1 MSASST
7 ASFIHSRWEIAAR
20 LVADSRDLLDARP
33 GAGGGEPSAALTTRG
48 WASFLLS
55 LEPHELEAIETRG
68 PDADWPDRTPAAL
81 RELVERARLAC
92 SVPVLHDASTSA
104 PTPSPRP
111 GETPRK
117 RAQIDAFARLVA
129 PLAALS
135 SRVLDVGS
143 GHGHLTR
150 DLAGRLGLPV
160 VGLER
165 DPVLANRARA
175 LSPDGRSVFTVT
187 DVLRDGL
194 ALSPGDCVVGL
205 HACGE
210 LGEVMVR
217 SVAQTRAAA
226 VVLVSCCLQ
235 KRRQL
240 SRAPLGVPA
249 GVEPA
254 ALELPR
260 SLLGLSNLA
269 ARDEGVEAS
278 RADNLAARARR
289 LALNRLL
296 SEAGEPVRLG
306 AEIEGLNRR
315 AAHREL
321 PALVAR
327 AFALRHRP
335 APSPTAIAE
344 ADAWAQ
350 VEHARARRLSVP
362 RALLSRVLEVCVLLD
377 RAAFL
382 ERHGLHVEVGELFP
396 AAVSPRN
403 LALVARVSG
412 SVIFAT
418 PD

>member
-1 MSASST
+1 LSAPST
-7 ASFIHSRWEIAAR
+7 ASVIHSRWEIAAR

-48 WASFLLS
+48 WAAFLLS

-81 RELVERARLAC
+81 RQLVERARLAC

-165 DPVLANRARA
+165 DPVLANRACA

-269 ARDEGVEAS
+269 SPSTACCPKPANRCAWGRRSRVSTGAPPTAS
-278 RADNLAARARR
+278 FPRSSR
-289 LALNRLL
+289 
-296 SEAGEPVRLG
+296 
-306 AEIEGLNRR
+306 
-315 AAHREL
+315 
-321 PALVAR
+321 
-327 AFALRHRP
+327 
-335 APSPTAIAE
+335 APSPSAIGPRPRRPRSPRPTPGRRWNMPAP
-344 ADAWAQ
+344 AASRC
-350 VEHARARRLSVP
+350 RARSFLGCSRSVSCSTARLSWS
-362 RALLSRVLEVCVLLD
+362 ATACMSRWASCS
-377 RAAFL
+377 R
-382 ERHGLHVEVGELFP
+382 P
-396 AAVSPRN
+396 P
-403 LALVARVSG
+403 
-412 SVIFAT
+412 
-418 PD
+418 

>member
-1 MSASST
+1 LSASST
-7 ASFIHSRWEIAAR
+7 ASVIHSSWENAAR

-33 GAGGGEPSAALTTRG
+33 GAGGGEPPAALTRRG

-81 RELVERARLAC
+81 RDLVERARLAC
-92 SVPVLHDASTSA
+92 ALPVLHDASTSA
-104 PTPSPRP
+104 PAASPRP

-129 PLAALS
+129 PLASS

-150 DLAGRLGLPV
+150 DLAVRLGLPV

-165 DPVLANRARA
+165 DPVLADRARA
-175 LSPDGRSVFTVT
+175 LSLDGKAVFTVT

-210 LGEVMVR
+210 LGEVIVR
-217 SVAQTRAAA
+217 SVAQARAAA

-296 SEAGEPVRLG
+296 SEGGEPVRLG
-306 AEIEGLNRR
+306 AEIDGLNRR
-315 AAHREL
+315 TAHRDL
-321 PALVAR
+321 PTLVAR

-335 APSPTAIAE
+335 VPSPTAIAE
-344 ADAWAQ
+344 AAAWAQ

-362 RALLSRVLEVCVLLD
+362 RALLSRVLEVYVLLD